1 MLSDDT
7 DAGYKIQDTC
17 DLQAVRIQGVEG
29 RGFERTNKDQEYIFY
44 KVFLIYYPLSILLT

>member
-29 RGFERTNKDQEYIFY
+29 RGFERTNKDQEYI
-44 KVFLIYYPLSILLT
+44 LAALD